1 MPANC
6 ATGLDADRGRHKCCD
21 QAYADQESEYIMPK
35 TNRTPEDFP
44 EHRDSLEP
52 QSETKAGVDPE
63 QADGLGT
70 TLDSS
75 PASVETEPYVPAEP
89 DPEGLRPLPVE
100 DSEDRAHSTRLARLW
115 TATVISVLLL
125 ILLIV
130 FIAQNQNPV
139 TVLYFGLRGEISLGL
154 ALFIAAL
161 GGALVV
167 AAIGAARV
175 IQLRASERKKRRAE
189 RKGR

>member
-1 MPANC
+1 MSANC
-6 ATGLDADRGRHKCCD
+6 ATGLDVDLARRKCCD
-21 QAYADQESEYIMPK
+21 QAYADQESEYNMPK

-44 EHRDSLEP
+44 EHRESLEP
-52 QSETKAGVDPE
+52 QSETEAGVDLEPS
-63 QADGLGT
+63 T
-70 TLDSS
+70 TLSS
-75 PASVETEPYVPAEP
+75 GPATVDTEPYVPAEP
-89 DPEGLRPLPVE
+89 DPEGLLPLPVQ
-100 DSEDRAHSTRLARLW
+100 DTEDRAQSTRLARLW

-139 TVLYFGLRGEISLGL
+139 TVQYFGLRGEISLGL
-154 ALFIAAL
+154 ALFIGAL

-175 IQLRASERKKRRAE
+175 IQLRATARRKRKAE
-189 RKGR
+189 RKSR

>member
-1 MPANC
+1 
-6 ATGLDADRGRHKCCD
+6 
-21 QAYADQESEYIMPK
+21 MPK

-44 EHRDSLEP
+44 EHRESLEQ
-52 QSETKAGVDPE
+52 QSETEAGVDLEPAAE
-63 QADGLGT
+63 PSA
-70 TLDSS
+70 TLSS
-75 PASVETEPYVPAEP
+75 GPASVDTEPYVPAEP

-100 DSEDRAHSTRLARLW
+100 DTEDRAQSTRLARLW

>member
-1 MPANC
+1 
-6 ATGLDADRGRHKCCD
+6 
-21 QAYADQESEYIMPK
+21 MPK
-35 TNRTPEDFP
+35 THRTPEDFP

-52 QSETKAGVDPE
+52 QSETEAGVDLEPAE
-63 QADGLGT
+63 EPGA
-70 TLDSS
+70 TLSS
-75 PASVETEPYVPAEP
+75 GPASVDTEPYVPAEP

-100 DSEDRAHSTRLARLW
+100 DTEEKAHSTKLARLW

-125 ILLIV
+125 VLLIV
-130 FIAQNQNPV
+130 FIAQNQDPV

-167 AAIGAARV
+167 AAVGAARV
-175 IQLRASERKKRRAE
+175 IQLRATARKKRKAE
-189 RKGR
+189 RKGL